1 MKSDTPTSHLSPV
14 RIYVLWHP
22 DFDRAPELESKP
34 AASPSQPEKD
44 RINRGLKMARRIYD
58 WFRLETMEGI
68 PVYFRSSNS
77 PGKSEP
83 ASITR
88 DCAINYII
96 PLVDANM
103 VASPAWRSY
112 VARFARDPEKSDGC
126 RNVLLPVAVDPVAYN
141 MPEIMRKL
149 NFIRHDMSRETV
161 PDAEVLISRITE
173 VICRDLRAHLQP
185 KPKSGAKTTIPGKL
199 KIFLSHAKAD
209 DTREAIALKEYIQ
222 AETQCEAFFDE
233 TDIASGYNYEEVLRT
248 AITDESA
255 GLIVVQG
262 DHYADRPWCRKEI
275 RDFLKPVED
284 DLVPA
289 KSAPAFFVP
298 PVVVVQIM
306 QGKRVARTIPEL
318 GHAPCV
324 KWQDKSARFV
334 VTTLMREILLG
345 LFYRM
350 LAQRLADA
358 GRNKGYVFINRTP
371 DPVML
376 NRILAKTSN
385 VRRPNAFVHPGY
397 GLSAMELQSLKEA
410 FTQDFISFSELSD
423 RMDEEIPELH
433 QKIICVSVGN
443 AQDIQQAG
451 SGDEHNEELLF
462 RLLRPL
468 FRKQVSL
475 LYGGSLPKAIRPLTP
490 WEEDVNFTATFL
502 DLLLSERSSGSD
514 APRTTS
520 RLYNLSA
527 WPHSRA
533 ITPQVKAQWND
544 ICTFITVGPR
554 DLNIEELAAEPE
566 PLDAAELAEL
576 PLADRRQARSN
587 HEKDELRHAVA
598 KKVLEARC
606 LSAMRKMASNGIGPI
621 PPGDSDGDV
630 PQPGTCGTMAHLYLG
645 GKIKG
650 AAGIMP
656 GIFEEVLH
664 AFTAKKPVFIIGAGY
679 GAAGLIA
686 GWLLDPPQDRP
697 PELTAEYYH
706 GNRHF
711 EAMAA
716 ELAKLSSQGAVTP
729 DQQLDNLWDILK
741 KDTRK
746 PLAEL
751 MNNKLSDG
759 ENETLLNK
767 KDTGSMEICRLV
779 WLGIA
784 RISRKDGPQ

>member
-1 MKSDTPTSHLSPV
+1 MPPPRHLSPV

-34 AASPSQPEKD
+34 AASLSQPEKD
-44 RINRGLKMARRIYD
+44 RINRGLKMARRIYH

-68 PVYFRSSNS
+68 PVYFRSADE
-77 PGKSEP
+77 PGKTEP
-83 ASITR
+83 PAITR
-88 DCAINYII
+88 DCEINYII

-103 VASPAWRSY
+103 VASPEWRSY
-112 VARFARDPEKSDGC
+112 AARFMRAPEPPDGC
-126 RNVLLPVAVDPVAYN
+126 RTVLLPVAVDPVAYN
-141 MPEIMRKL
+141 MPEVMRKL
-149 NFIRHDMSRETV
+149 NFIRHDMSLETV
-161 PDAEVLISRITE
+161 PDPEVLVSRITE
-173 VICRDLRAHLQP
+173 IICRDLRAHLQP
-185 KPKSGAKTTIPGKL
+185 KPKGGEKATIPGKL

-209 DTREAIALKEYIQ
+209 DTKEAIALKEYIQ

-233 TDIASGYNYEEVLRT
+233 TDIASGYNYEQVLKT

-275 RDFLKPVED
+275 RDFLKPVAD
-284 DLVPA
+284 DLMPA

-324 KWQDKSARFV
+324 KWQDKAARFV

-350 LAQRLADA
+350 LAQRLADTGRTA
-358 GRNKGYVFINRTP
+358 GYLFVNRTP

-376 NRILAKTSN
+376 NRILAKSPGG
-385 VRRPNAFVHPGY
+385 RRPKAFVHPGY

-423 RMDEEIPELH
+423 RMDE
-433 QKIICVSVGN
+433 KIEGLAERIISVSVGN
-443 AQDIQQAG
+443 AQDIQEAG

-468 FRKQVSL
+468 FREQVSL
-475 LYGGSLPKAIRPLTP
+475 LYGGALPKAIRPLTP
-490 WEEDVNFTATFL
+490 WEEDVNFTGTFL
-502 DLLLSERSSGSD
+502 ELLLSERSSGSD
-514 APRTTS
+514 VPRTTS

-527 WPHSRA
+527 WPHSVA

-554 DLNIEELAAEPE
+554 ELKIEGLAPE
-566 PLDAAELAEL
+566 PKPPDAAELAEL

-587 HEKDELRHAVA
+587 HEEDKRRHAVA

-621 PPGDSDGDV
+621 PPGDSDGAL
-630 PQPGTCGTMAHLYLG
+630 PPPCTRGTMAHLYLG
-645 GKIKG
+645 GKVTG

-664 AFTAKKPVFIIGAGY
+664 AFTAKKPVFIIGAGH

-686 GWLLDPPQDRP
+686 GWLLDPPVDRP
-697 PELTAEYYH
+697 AELTAEYYK
-706 GNRHF
+706 GNLHY
-711 EAMAA
+711 EDMAA
-716 ELAKLSSQGAVTP
+716 ELAKLSKEGAVTP
-729 DQQLDNLWDILK
+729 DQELDRLWDILK
-741 KDTRK
+741 KETRK
-746 PLAEL
+746 PLAGL
-751 MNNKLSDG
+751 MNNELNDDQ
-759 ENETLLNK
+759 NRALLNR

-779 WLGIA
+779 WLGVA
-784 RISRKDGPQ
+784 RLSRKDLQKK